1 MYKQVNLSR
10 KGLSYMSI
18 IGLITLFVL
27 IFVALVISF
36 LFLISGKSNM
46 FSSDLETT
54 IEVFSANPDFIAEN
68 PIVNLSEKDI
78 TLTVK
83 RINGEDSNIGF
94 QLILEDGNNN
104 AEIVRL
110 NNSIKS
116 NGEEKIIS
124 FSYTKL
130 KKVKYIT
137 LIPLKT
143 DSQGKEVSYSPS
155 ISWH

>member
-54 IEVFSANPDFIAEN
+54 IEAFSANPDFIAEN